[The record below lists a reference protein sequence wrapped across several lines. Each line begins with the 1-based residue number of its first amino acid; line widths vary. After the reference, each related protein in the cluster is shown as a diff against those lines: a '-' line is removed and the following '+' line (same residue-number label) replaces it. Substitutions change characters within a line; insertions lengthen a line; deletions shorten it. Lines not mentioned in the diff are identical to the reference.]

1 MIGNQSLYLYK
12 DFLPNTD
19 NGTYFRFTNINDYI
33 NYINTNYGINEVLET
48 ISLIITIIG
57 GIITFIITP
66 LFSWYNKS
74 KADDKIDNNE
84 VQEAIKIISNGTEKI
99 KNQVDNNE
107 KGKK

>member
-1 MIGNQSLYLYK
+1 MKDDIIYGSIGTALSAI
-12 DFLPNTD
+12 
-19 NGTYFRFTNINDYI
+19 GTGLQT
-33 NYINTNYGINEVLET
+33 NEVLET